1 MKTALLALLLLAA
14 SAAPAQTPGQ
24 PAPDIA
30 LPQATLPV
38 QQLSEL
44 RGRLVYLD
52 FWASWCGPCRQSFPW
67 MATLQQKYG
76 ARGLQ
81 VLAINLDKQRQ
92 DADAFLARHPAGFAL
107 AFDPQAVAA
116 QRFAIQ
122 GMPSSVLI
130 APDGR
135 VLWRHRGFRPEE
147 AAELE
152 ARIVAAL
159 PR

>member
-1 MKTALLALLLLAA
+1 MRAGLLALLLTGAA
-14 SAAPAQTPGQ
+14 HALEPGQ

-30 LPQATLPV
+30 LPQATVPV
-38 QQLSEL
+38 KQLAEL
-44 RGRLVYLD
+44 RGQLVYLD

-67 MATLQQKYG
+67 MGELQKKYG

-81 VLAINLDKQRQ
+81 VLAINLDKQRG

-107 AFDPQAVAA
+107 AFDPQGEAA
-116 QRFAIQ
+116 QRFAIK

-135 VLWRHRGFRPEE
+135 VLWEHRGFRPEE

-152 ARIVAAL
+152 ARIVKAL

>member
-1 MKTALLALLLLAA
+1 MKALALLLALQLG
-14 SAAPAQTPGQ
+14 SAQALEPGQ

-38 QQLSEL
+38 QELAGL
-44 RGRLVYLD
+44 RGQLVYLD

-67 MATLQQKYG
+67 MGELQKKYG

-81 VLAINLDKQRQ
+81 VLAINLDKQRA

-107 AFDPQAVAA
+107 AFDPQGEAA
-116 QRFAIQ
+116 RRFAIK

-130 APDGR
+130 GPDGR
-135 VLWRHRGFRPEE
+135 VLWEHRGFRPEE

-152 ARIVAAL
+152 ARIVKAL